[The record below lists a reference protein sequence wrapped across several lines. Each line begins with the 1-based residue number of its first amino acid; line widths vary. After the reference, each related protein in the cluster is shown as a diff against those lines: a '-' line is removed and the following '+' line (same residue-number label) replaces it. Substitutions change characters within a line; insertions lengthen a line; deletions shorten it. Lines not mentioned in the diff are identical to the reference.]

1 MTMKKLISK
10 SALAS
15 GILIASGFAINA
27 NAVNSKASTGETHA
41 AASTKAASTKAAS
54 TKVDLKQVSYVIGY
68 NIGKSFHESKIKISK
83 TKFYKGMNQGMAG
96 KDASLTDEQ
105 MRNVMINFQK
115 QMVEEKSKQNE
126 SDSKKNTSASKAYMT
141 KVAKM
146 PGVKKIEDGLYYQ
159 VLKAGKGPM
168 PKATDT
174 VVVNYEGKL
183 TNNEV
188 FDSSYKRGTPAE
200 FPVNQ
205 VIPGWSKALVKMP
218 VGSTWRLYIA
228 PSLAYGKFGPPS
240 IGPNQALTFKVD
252 LIKIK

>member
-1 MTMKKLISK
+1 MTIKNIISK

-15 GILIASGFAINA
+15 SILIASSFAINS
-27 NAVNSKASTGETHA
+27 NAADTKASTGNTKA
-41 AASTKAASTKAAS
+41 ALSTKATSTKATS
-54 TKVDLKQVSYVIGY
+54 NQVDLKQVSYVIGY

-83 TKFYKGMNQGMAG
+83 TQFYKGMNQGIAG
-96 KDASLTDEQ
+96 KDASLTEAQ
-105 MRNVMINFQK
+105 MRDVMINFQK
-115 QMVEEKSKQNE
+115 HMVEQKAKKDA
-126 SDSKKNTSASKAYMT
+126 SDSKKNSEASSAYMA

-183 TNNEV
+183 PNNKV
-188 FDSSYKRGTPAE
+188 FDSSYKRGTPAS

-205 VIPGWSKALVKMP
+205 VIPGWTKALVKMP

-228 PSLAYGKFGPPS
+228 PNLAYGKFAPPS